1 MTIWLKLTFIFL
13 LLLLTKFILSF
24 SINEIIIWNYS
35 NKIYN
40 SILIKTSYVF
50 NFHQSYIA
58 YYNDG
63 NILYKKGNYTEAI
76 EKYNKA
82 ISKNPPSKKVCNIRI
97 NLSLVIIKNITSND
111 YKIIYGQ
118 LEEAKNNLYN
128 NNCANSI
135 DNSGYS
141 QDAEKLEEEI
151 KNLQDQLNN
160 NSNNKSDNSQNQ
172 EKSKNGKDYSDIE
185 EELKKIEREANANR
199 QSNMTIYENM
209 SDYSYYSGKK
219 W

>member
-1 MTIWLKLTFIFL
+1 M
-13 LLLLTKFILSF
+13 
-24 SINEIIIWNYS
+24 
-35 NKIYN
+35 
-40 SILIKTSYVF
+40 
-50 NFHQSYIA
+50 
-58 YYNDG
+58 
-63 NILYKKGNYTEAI
+63 
-76 EKYNKA
+76 
-82 ISKNPPSKKVCNIRI
+82 
-97 NLSLVIIKNITSND
+97 VIIKNITSND